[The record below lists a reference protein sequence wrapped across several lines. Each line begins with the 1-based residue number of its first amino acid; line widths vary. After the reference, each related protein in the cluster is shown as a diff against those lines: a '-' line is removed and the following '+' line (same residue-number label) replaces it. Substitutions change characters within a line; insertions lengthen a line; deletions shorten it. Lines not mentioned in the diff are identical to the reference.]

1 MVARRAS
8 QRPSR
13 TTIIVLVLA
22 SITLITID
30 FRGDAG
36 PLEGLRDGALDVLSP
51 ARGLVDGATE
61 PVRDAWNGAF
71 NYDEVEQE
79 NAELR
84 ARVEELEAD
93 ALLVAALHR
102 ELGAAR
108 ELIGVTEDL
117 DLQTV
122 TARVIDAPI
131 SDFER
136 TIELDVGTDDGVF
149 DDMPVLGPGGLVG
162 RTVQTTGG
170 RSRVQLLTDGTFGV
184 GVRLSRS
191 GETGAAVG
199 RGRSDPLEIELVDIS
214 TVVIPGETVTTSGQ
228 EGSAFPPGLLVGT
241 VTTAE
246 VDEIDGVRRVSLAPA
261 ADLNR
266 LDIVTVLRWPPAS
279 EPAAGTPR

>member
-36 PLEGLRDGALDVLSP
+36 PLDGLRDGALDLLSP
-51 ARGLVDGATE
+51 ARDLFDSATD
-61 PVRDAWNGAF
+61 PISDAWNGAF
-71 NYDEVEQE
+71 NFDEVEQE

-93 ALLVAALHR
+93 ALLTAELQR
-102 ELGAAR
+102 ELAEAR
-108 ELIGVTEDL
+108 DLIGVTDGL
-117 DLQTV
+117 DLETV

-136 TIELDVGTDDGVF
+136 TIELDVGTDDGVD

-162 RTVQTTGG
+162 RVVQATGG

-228 EGSAFPPGLLVGT
+228 EGSAFPPGLLIGT
-241 VTTAE
+241 VTSAE
-246 VDEIDGVRRVSLAPA
+246 VDQIDGVLRVSLAPA

-266 LDIVTVLRWPPAS
+266 LDVVSVLRWPPAS
-279 EPAAGTPR
+279 EPEPGAPR

>member
-22 SITLITID
+22 SVTLITID

-51 ARGLVDGATE
+51 ARDLFDSATD
-61 PVRDAWNGAF
+61 PISDAWNGAF
-71 NYDEVEQE
+71 NFDEIEQE

-84 ARVEELEAD
+84 ARVEELEAE
-93 ALLVAALHR
+93 ALLFAALQR
-102 ELGAAR
+102 ELDEAR
-108 ELIGVTEDL
+108 ELIGVTDGLDL
-117 DLQTV
+117 DTV

-136 TIELDVGTDDGVF
+136 TIELDVGTDDGV
-149 DDMPVLGPGGLVG
+149 DEDMPVLGPGGLVG
-162 RTVQTTGG
+162 RVVQATGG

-241 VTTAE
+241 VTSAE
-246 VDEIDGVRRVSLAPA
+246 VDEIDGVLRVSLAPA

-266 LDIVTVLRWPPAS
+266 LDVVSVLRWPPAS
-279 EPAAGTPR
+279 EPAPGAPR

>member
-1 MVARRAS
+1 M
-8 QRPSR
+8 
-13 TTIIVLVLA
+13 LVLA

-36 PLEGLRDGALDVLSP
+36 PLEGLRDGALEVLSP
-51 ARGLVDGATE
+51 ARDLFDSATD
-61 PVRDAWNGAF
+61 PISDAWNGAF
-71 NYDEVEQE
+71 NFDEIEQE

-93 ALLVAALHR
+93 ALLTAELQR
-102 ELGAAR
+102 ELAEAR
-108 ELIGVTEDL
+108 DLIGVTDGL
-117 DLQTV
+117 DVDTV

-136 TIELDVGTDDGVF
+136 TIELDVGTDDGVD
-149 DDMPVLGPGGLVG
+149 DDMPVIGPGGLVG
-162 RTVQTTGG
+162 RVVQATGG

-228 EGSAFPPGLLVGT
+228 EGSTFPPGLLVGT
-241 VTTAE
+241 VTSAE
-246 VDEIDGVRRVSLAPA
+246 VDQVDGILRVSLAPA

-266 LDIVTVLRWPPAS
+266 LDVVSVRRWPPAS
-279 EPAAGTPR
+279 DPAPGAPR